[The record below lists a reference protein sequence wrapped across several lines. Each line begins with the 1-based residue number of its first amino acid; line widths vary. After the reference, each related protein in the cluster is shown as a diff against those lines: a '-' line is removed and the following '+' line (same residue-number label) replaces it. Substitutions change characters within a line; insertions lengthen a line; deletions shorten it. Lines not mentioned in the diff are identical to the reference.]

1 MYVYVC
7 LFTSILI
14 RNYKQT
20 SNNNSNTSQYKFTYK
35 KLLLLL
41 MIIVKHKYMATS
53 RKVVEIISILVYF
66 SSYLN
71 SATVASSFF
80 TTE

>member
-1 MYVYVC
+1 
-7 LFTSILI
+7 
-14 RNYKQT
+14 
-20 SNNNSNTSQYKFTYK
+20 
-35 KLLLLL
+35 
-41 MIIVKHKYMATS
+41 MATS

-80 TTE
+80 TTEWLVYSRLTHWENVKRVCIHVCSSTHSSSSSYDYS